1 MQRRIRAAVV
11 LAAAIAAVGFG
22 SCGLPSAWGLPAT
35 RVACGGSGLW
45 RIVQAQWT
53 PPRVARRATTSPR
66 EITRL
71 ISKSPSAPAIL
82 SVLEQEMGAAH
93 FNYVHVSAALH
104 RLALRQRTITS
115 KVRRSPVLAEYVG
128 CAKDMLAA
136 GAMEARQTAN
146 MIWAV
151 ANLQKALPETLGL
164 LPSLIELAIFEAGE
178 MNIQHL
184 SNSFWAIAKL
194 RSAAPEMKRL
204 VPVLAEKI
212 IDKADDAIPQHL
224 SNMMWAVATM
234 QGEVPEA
241 LQLVPVLVEMISDN
255 FYDANNQDL
264 SNVLWSIA
272 KLHSKQPEA
281 LQLVPALIETFID
294 KADDAA
300 PQAISNIFWA
310 IATTHGKVPE
320 VLALVPALVEVSSE
334 KVDGMIAQ
342 HVANTLW
349 SLSVL
354 QPEQDEAV
362 QVFIHA
368 LQSAMVSKLGKSKLT
383 DITQS
388 TLALAALD
396 ATDDTLLEATAQH
409 VAALLPSMD
418 ERSFRMVVPAMI
430 FAFAK
435 LGVGYQRE
443 ELVAAVAGR
452 FPSLR
457 RKLNDWI
464 LCALVWSCR
473 QRGGEQEHAPLL
485 ASLEQEVRRRGIP
498 AAKVDH
504 ARLGSHMWDSWE
516 G

>member
-320 VLALVPALVEVSSE
+320 VLALVPALVEVSPE
-334 KVDGMIAQ
+334 KVGGMIAQ

-354 QPEQDEAV
+354 QPKQGADMQALLSELQAAMLSKLDEFKPFEIAQSTWGLASLDARDEA
-362 QVFIHA
+362 
-368 LQSAMVSKLGKSKLT
+368 LM
-383 DITQS
+383 
-388 TLALAALD
+388 
-396 ATDDTLLEATAQH
+396 EATAQQV
-409 VAALLPSMD
+409 VALMPRMSA
-418 ERSFRMVVPAMI
+418 RSFSLDLPQIICSFAM
-430 FAFAK
+430 
-435 LGVGYQRE
+435 LGFHHQE
-443 ELVAAVAGR
+443 FMAAVESR
-452 FPSLR
+452 LTHKVR
-457 RKLNDWI
+457 RLNDWN
-464 LCALVWSCR
+464 LCALLWSYR
-473 QRGGEQEHAPLL
+473 QLDDAGRHSQFTSSLQQETL
-485 ASLEQEVRRRGIP
+485 RRGIP
-498 AAKVDH
+498 AAKVDR
-504 ARLGSHMWDSWE
+504 ATLGPAEWSHWE
-516 G
+516 A